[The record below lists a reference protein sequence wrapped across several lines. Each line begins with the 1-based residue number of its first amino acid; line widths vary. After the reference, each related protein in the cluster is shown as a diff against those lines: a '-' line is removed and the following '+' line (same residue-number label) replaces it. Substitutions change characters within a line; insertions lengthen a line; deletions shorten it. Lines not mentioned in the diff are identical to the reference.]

1 MNRRS
6 VLIGMGGLAVGGG
19 ALVGTGAFDTVEA
32 ERTVSV
38 ETAGDADAFLALTDA
53 RGDEEYVVEEGG
65 TIAIN
70 LDGNSEGAQ
79 GLNQDARTVLRN
91 LVTVTNQGTQT
102 VDSVELEFTETA
114 GDVDASET
122 FSFPV
127 DSDEDDSEGEADNG
141 ENILTG
147 SDGIPGELTP
157 GDAVNFGLEIDLL
170 IGGDPQG
177 ELPEGGE
184 YTLTITAE
192 AAE

>member
-1 MNRRS
+1 MNRRN
-6 VLIGMGGLAVGGG
+6 VIIGMGGLAVGGG

-38 ETAGDADAFLALTDA
+38 ETAGDADAFLALEDA
-53 RGDEEYVVEEGG
+53 SGGEYVDEQDG

-70 LDGNSEGAQ
+70 LDGNPEGAQ
-79 GLNQDARTVLRN
+79 GLNQNARTVLRN

-114 GDVDASET
+114 GDVVANDT

-127 DSDEDDSEGEADNG
+127 DNAEDDSEGEVNNG

-147 SDGIPGELTP
+147 DDGIPGELTP
-157 GDAVNFGLEIDLL
+157 GDAVNFGLEINLL
-170 IGGDPQG
+170 EGGDPVG
-177 ELPEGGE
+177 DLPEDGN
-184 YTLTITAE
+184 YTLTITAN